1 MVPGTSLGL
10 IFVFDSQFLTQSSR
24 IHWNFRGDSN
34 IFCSNEVTLDG
45 LSDGFRMEGG
55 HQKDKDVIRSLG
67 LQLHP
72 PSSRKG
78 ERLETALVRGH
89 AYMVKPPF
97 KKSLNYG
104 VWGVSGSVNTSTGVG

>member
-1 MVPGTSLGL
+1 
-10 IFVFDSQFLTQSSR
+10 
-24 IHWNFRGDSN
+24 
-34 IFCSNEVTLDG
+34 
-45 LSDGFRMEGG
+45 MEGG

-89 AYMVKPPF
+89 AYMVKPPL

>member
-1 MVPGTSLGL
+1 
-10 IFVFDSQFLTQSSR
+10 
-24 IHWNFRGDSN
+24 
-34 IFCSNEVTLDG
+34 
-45 LSDGFRMEGG
+45 MEGG

-67 LQLHP
+67 LSA

-78 ERLETALVRGH
+78 ERLETELVRGH

-104 VWGVSGSVNTSTGVG
+104 VWGVSGSANTSTGVG